1 MLAVLVPYLAGSY
14 LQVDVHAA
22 SVAHLGGSVRVLD
35 ASETRVMQCMEP
47 WLTGSFTSMLC
58 GVDEGLAACDG
69 STAVSCALPSLMLA
83 RMLVSA
89 FM

>member
-58 GVDEGLAACDG
+58 GVDEGLAA
-69 STAVSCALPSLMLA
+69 VSCALPSLMLA